1 MQRLRHIDLGLG
13 WGVLVVVLI
22 RYSFVLDNPTLYR
35 KGFKNADFSTATI
48 CVNYLLALG
57 MS

>member
-1 MQRLRHIDLGLG
+1 LG
-13 WGVLVVVLI
+13 WGILVVVLI

-57 MS
+57 MSWKQTNV